1 MKAAELAG
9 IRQFRIVEQELE
21 APGPGQVQVQVA
33 AVGICGSDMHNFT
46 EGGIGDSP
54 CKFPM
59 ILGHEPSGVVLK
71 TGPGVTGVGTGD
83 CFAFEPAIACGHC
96 EYCARGLHNLCIDMK
111 FMSSG
116 GVPGYFCEF
125 VNIPA
130 HNLIPVPK
138 HVGLRAATLIEPLGV
153 ALHSLS
159 FAKIQPGETAVV
171 FGTGPIGLM
180 TIAALKL
187 AGASGVWAVEPIP
200 HRRDMARAIGADVVL
215 DVENAVST
223 ILHDTAGR
231 GVDASFDCAAGENTL
246 NQSIECL
253 AKAGRFVY
261 TAIPAPT
268 YVPLYAPA
276 VRKKEISFFNVYR
289 SNHQAEKAR
298 DILAEHVCRFAPVV
312 THSRPLDEIQNAF
325 DVATSYADGVGKML
339 VTPSAC

>member
-9 IRQFRIVEQELE
+9 VREFRIVEQEL
-21 APGPGQVQVQVA
+21 ADPGPGEVQVRVA

-54 CKFPM
+54 CKFPT

-71 TGPGVTGVGTGD
+71 TGAGVTGIGTGD
-83 CFAFEPAIACGHC
+83 HFAFEPAIACGEC
-96 EYCARGLHNLCIDMK
+96 EPCRRGLHNLCNRMK

-116 GVPGYFCEF
+116 GIPGYFREF

-130 HNLIPVPK
+130 HNLIPVPR
-138 HVGLRAATLIEPLGV
+138 HVSLHAATLIEPLGI

-187 AGASGVWAVEPIP
+187 AGAGRVWAVEPIP
-200 HRRDMARAIGADVVL
+200 HRREMARAIGADVVL
-215 DVENAVST
+215 DRENAARTV
-223 ILHDTAGR
+223 LNDTANR
-231 GVDASFDCAAGENTL
+231 GVDVAFDCAAGEDTL
-246 NQSIECL
+246 NQCIECL

-261 TAIPAPT
+261 TAIPSAT
-268 YVPLYAPA
+268 YVPVYAPA
-276 VRKKEISFFNVYR
+276 IRKKEISFFNVYR
-289 SNHQAEKAR
+289 SNHQAEQAR
-298 DILAEHVCRFAPVV
+298 DILAEHVGRFAPVV
-312 THSRPLDEIQNAF
+312 THSRPLDQIQQAF
-325 DVATSYADGVGKML
+325 EVATSYADGVGKML
-339 VTPSAC
+339 VTS